1 MTESAENE
9 LLEPGNTELPPVPE
23 TLNMEQE
30 NAIIDDEPVQ
40 TFYKFGE
47 DGFFLGTTGTECE
60 NCTET
65 GFEYEPGYWY
75 FWHPNGNPYDAAE
88 EGYWSREK
96 IPETAAECC
105 NYDISGYDPENPAG
119 NGNYV
124 ETLLAVMRRIF
135 AEYKGE
141 DYIFITEKDADTG
154 LLSFRVRK
162 EDPEIILDNHKQ
174 SRLEELH
181 NAADS
186 ALETA
191 GIKSSLGFK
200 IDANEKAVRDL
211 NGLVEIGDND
221 VSFCDYDNVIH
232 DHITAEQ
239 VKTMRNEV
247 LLNGQNLYAQKWT
260 YRAAVNAAETLEQ
273 LNSITFKFDMLD
285 FSE

>member
-1 MTESAENE
+1 MEEINSEE
-9 LLEPGNTELPPVPE
+9 LEKTPEVLDMEIQEP
-23 TLNMEQE
+23 
-30 NAIIDDEPVQ
+30 EPVL
-40 TFYKFGE
+40 TFYQYDT
-47 DGFFLGTTGTECE
+47 DGFYLGTTGTECK

-75 FWHPNGNPYDAAE
+75 FWHPNNDPYDDTE

-105 NYDISGYDPENPAG
+105 NYDISEYDPEQQ
-119 NGNYV
+119 NGNYI
-124 ETLLAVMRRIF
+124 ETLLAVLRRIF

-141 DYIFITEKDADTG
+141 DYIFITEKDAETG

-181 NAADS
+181 NAAES
-186 ALETA
+186 ALKTA
-191 GIKSSLGFK
+191 GVKSSLGFK
-200 IDANEKAVRDL
+200 IDANEDAVRNL
-211 NGLVEIGDND
+211 NGLVDIGHND

-232 DHITAEQ
+232 DHVTAEQ

-247 LLNGQNLYAQKWT
+247 LLNGQNLYAQKWN

>member
-23 TLNMEQE
+23 TLNTEQE
-30 NAIIDDEPVQ
+30 NAVIEDEPVQ
-40 TFYKFGE
+40 TFYRFDEE

-75 FWHPNGNPYDAAE
+75 FWHWNDPEDKI
-88 EGYWSREK
+88 EGYWKKEK
-96 IPETAAECC
+96 IPETAEECR
-105 NYDISGYDPENPAG
+105 DFSISDYDPEIPAG
-119 NGNYV
+119 NYL

-141 DYIFITEKDADTG
+141 DYVFRADKDPDTG
-154 LLSFRVRK
+154 LINYWVQKR
-162 EDPEIILDNHKQ
+162 DPELILNNHKK

-181 NAADS
+181 NAAES
-186 ALETA
+186 ALKTA
-191 GIKSSLGFK
+191 GVKSSLGFK
-200 IDANEKAVRDL
+200 IDANEDAVRNL
-211 NGLVEIGDND
+211 NGLVDIGHND

-232 DHITAEQ
+232 EHVTAEQ
-239 VKTMRNEV
+239 IKTMRNEV
-247 LLNGQNLYAQKWT
+247 LLNGQNLYAQKWN
-260 YRAAVNAAETLEQ
+260 YRAAVNAAETVDE
-273 LNSITFKFDMLD
+273 LNAITFKFDMLD